1 MIRRPPRSTRTD
13 TLFPDTTLFRSVA
26 HWLALLADGLGRTPH
41 GSPAVPLLFA
51 RAAGWLDDEDWQVRA
66 VVADA
71 LVRNGQGA
79 DALVLLGADE
89 QALPPVLVMRSEEHT
104 SELQSLMR
112 ISYAVFCLKK
122 KKHATANHTNDKT
135 PLYSHQHI

>member
-89 QALPPVLVMRSEEHT
+89 QALPPVLVVRRA
-104 SELQSLMR
+104 ELL
-112 ISYAVFCLKK
+112 AG
-122 KKHATANHTNDKT
+122 AGDKT
-135 PLYSHQHI
+135 AAIALADREAAWGGTTRCPLLRHAADGGTL

>member
-1 MIRRPPRSTRTD
+1 MIRRPPKSTRTD
-13 TLFPDTTLFRSVA
+13 TLVPYTTLFRS
-26 HWLALLADGLGRTPH
+26 
-41 GSPAVPLLFA
+41 VPLLFA

-89 QALPPVLVMRSEEHT
+89 QALPPVLVMRRA
-104 SELQSLMR
+104 EL
-112 ISYAVFCLKK
+112 IAGDG
-122 KKHATANHTNDKT
+122 DKT
-135 PLYSHQHI
+135 AAIALAERAVAADETPRSLLLRYADLARAAEDDAAAERALRRLEACPGGDEGE